1 MHRARLQRS
10 ARSAPLFLH
19 AARHHFVVAATRFE
33 ILLQQPVELRT
44 QAPPPLRA
52 RAARLVRHAHE
63 HRFESDLPPDHQ
75 ISWTNAPSSV
85 LATISKRRSA
95 LKAAS
100 LRRIKSLA
108 MRWLRAEIAN
118 EEPIS

>member
-44 QAPPPLRA
+44 QAAPPLRA

-63 HRFESDLPPDHQ
+63 HRLESDLPPDHQ
-75 ISWTNAPSSV
+75 ISWTHAPESL
-85 LATISKRRSA
+85 LAMISKCRSA
-95 LKAAS
+95 VKAAT
-100 LRRIKSLA
+100 LRLI
-108 MRWLRAEIAN
+108 E
-118 EEPIS
+118 